1 MSLGV
6 EINKDEAGVG
16 RGIAENANGGMIRVD
31 VFRENGKYYFVPIYI
46 ADALKK
52 RLPNKAAMQNKPYSE
67 WKEMKDENFLFSLY
81 SRDLIG
87 FKTSKGKK
95 VTCASGETMT
105 VMEDIVYY
113 IGADINT
120 ASILGIAHDRS
131 YKFKSLGIQSL
142 KGLKKYQVDVLGN
155 VTEVR
160 QEKRRGFQ

>member
-1 MSLGV
+1 M
-6 EINKDEAGVG
+6 
-16 RGIAENANGGMIRVD
+16 
-31 VFRENGKYYFVPIYI
+31 
-46 ADALKK
+46 
-52 RLPNKAAMQNKPYSE
+52 
-67 WKEMKDENFLFSLY
+67 FSLY

-142 KGLKKYQVDVLGN
+142 KELKKYQVDVLGN

-160 QEKRRGFQ
+160 QEKRRISLNGIPEY